1 MSNLEKSKEDRLKE
15 GVSLLKQ
22 LQEVGVKK
30 NDLSYM
36 SFQQRISEWVYTGT
50 KWEDSIY
57 FPEYGRV
64 AVISLPKYVNK
75 AATLNFKVYS

>member
-1 MSNLEKSKEDRLKE
+1 MSNLEKPKEDRLKE

-36 SFQQRISEWVYTGT
+36 SLQQRISEWVTTGV
-50 KWEDSIY
+50 KWEGDIF

-64 AVISLPKYVNK
+64 AMISLPKHGNK
-75 AATLNFKVYS
+75 AATVNFKVYS